1 MGSISNSASDL
12 SIPIVDLTAF
22 LNQESTVEDRLRV
35 AQDLVS
41 ACRHV
46 GFVYIKN
53 HGVPRDQLEQAFAIS
68 KKFYDLPT
76 EQKMKAPHP
85 PGWSVHRGYSWPGLE
100 KVSSAISA
108 TDDEEAIKQL
118 REVQDYKVS
127 TLLKLMNAPGAQH
140 YDRKATKL
148 VRRTIQANRTSGL
161 QTMYFLNGD
170 RS

>member
-1 MGSISNSASDL
+1 MGSISDSVAKPK
-12 SIPIVDLTAF
+12 IPIIDLTAF
-22 LNQESTVEDRLRV
+22 LSPESPAEDRLKV

-53 HGVPRDQLEQAFAIS
+53 HGVPQNELEQAFAVS

-100 KVSSAISA
+100 KVSSAISEI
-108 TDDEEAIKQL
+108 DDDEAIKQL
-118 REVQDYKVS
+118 REVQDYKVD
-127 TLLKLMNAPGAQH
+127 P
-140 YDRKATKL
+140 
-148 VRRTIQANRTSGL
+148 
-161 QTMYFLNGD
+161 
-170 RS
+170 

>member
-1 MGSISNSASDL
+1 MLVLDSKKESSPFTMGSVSD
-12 SIPIVDLTAF
+12 SVAKPNIPIIDLTAF
-22 LNQESTVEDRLRV
+22 LSSESPEEERLKV

-53 HGVPRDQLEQAFAIS
+53 HGVPQNELEQAFTIS

-100 KVSSAISA
+100 KVSSAISEI
-108 TDDEEAIKQL
+108 DDEEAIKQL
-118 REVQDYKVS
+118 REIQDYKVGS
-127 TLLKLMNAPGAQH
+127 
-140 YDRKATKL
+140 
-148 VRRTIQANRTSGL
+148 
-161 QTMYFLNGD
+161 
-170 RS
+170 

>member
-1 MGSISNSASDL
+1 MGSISDRVTEPN
-12 SIPIVDLTAF
+12 IPIIDLAAF
-22 LNQESTVEDRLRV
+22 LNQESTVEKRLKV

-53 HGVPRDQLEQAFAIS
+53 HGVPEDQLEQAFAIS

-108 TDDEEAIKQL
+108 TDNEEAIKEL
-118 REVQDYKVS
+118 REVQDYKVG
-127 TLLKLMNAPGAQH
+127 LNVHLKLVEC
-140 YDRKATKL
+140 L
-148 VRRTIQANRTSGL
+148 
-161 QTMYFLNGD
+161 
-170 RS
+170 